1 MKTITIDLQ
10 SQKSIAKAEK
20 TKTKLENNGYD
31 LIHSFGDPRF
41 VTLVYEK

>member
-10 SQKSIAKAEK
+10 SQKSISRAEK
-20 TKTKLENNGYD
+20 RKAKLENNNYD

-41 VTLVYEK
+41 VTLVYKK